1 MACEAGPSRDRPARS
16 LYNPPDFAH
25 KEPMRIQSTLSA
37 VSSALAVILVAGLL
51 LLSAGCGGSESE
63 ADGGAKVV
71 NVFNW
76 SDYIGPDT
84 IERFERETGIEVNY
98 DTYDSSEIVDAK
110 LLAGNTGYDVVVH
123 SGQFSARLI
132 PIGIYQPLVR
142 SRLPN
147 WKHLDPKIIEQV
159 EGYPGANEHSAVYM
173 WGTTG
178 FAYNVDLV
186 RERMPD
192 APVHSA
198 RMLFDP
204 EIVRRFADCGV
215 TLLDSPT
222 DVFPMVQAYLG
233 LPPGSLEP
241 AHLQAAEEQLMRV
254 RPYIRYFSSTKMIS
268 DLPNREV
275 CIAMS
280 WSGDYAQAAAR
291 AAETAAPVHLEY
303 TVPAEG
309 TLLWY
314 DGLYI
319 PADAP
324 HPDNAYR
331 FINFLLRPEVIAD
344 ISNYVYYANGN
355 RSSLPLLDP
364 AVVNDPGIYPDDAVW
379 ERAHLAP
386 VSPPKME
393 RPRTRA
399 WARVKSGI

>member
-1 MACEAGPSRDRPARS
+1 VTTRR
-16 LYNPPDFAH
+16 LYIDGLFSH
-25 KEPMRIQSTLSA
+25 KDSMRIAWVLILA
-37 VSSALAVILVAGLL
+37 GLVALAAT
-51 LLSAGCGGSESE
+51 SCGGSGGGRGEDA
-63 ADGGAKVV
+63 ADVV
-71 NVFNW
+71 NVYNW

-84 IERFERETGIEVNY
+84 LERFERETGIRVNY

-132 PIGIYQPLVR
+132 PIGIYQPLDR
-142 SRLPN
+142 SKLPN
-147 WKHLDPKIIEQV
+147 WKHLDPKILKQV
-159 EGYPGANEHSAVYM
+159 DGYPQANEYSAVYM

-178 FAYNVDLV
+178 FAYNVDMV
-186 RERMPD
+186 RQRMPD
-192 APVHSA
+192 APVASA

-204 EIVRRFADCGV
+204 EVVRRFADCGV

-222 DVFPMVQAYLG
+222 DVFPMVLAYLG
-233 LPPGSLEP
+233 LPPGSLD
-241 AHLQAAEEQLMRV
+241 ADHLAAAEAQLMEV

-291 AAETAAPVHLEY
+291 AAETGAPVDLEY
-303 TVPAEG
+303 TVPQEG
-309 TLLWY
+309 TMLWY

-324 HPDNAYR
+324 HRDNAYR
-331 FINFLLRPEVIAD
+331 FINFLLRPDVIAE

-355 RSSLPLLDP
+355 LSSVPLLDP
-364 AVVNDPGIYPDDAVW
+364 AVINDPGIYPDEAIW

-393 RPRTRA
+393 RLRTRA